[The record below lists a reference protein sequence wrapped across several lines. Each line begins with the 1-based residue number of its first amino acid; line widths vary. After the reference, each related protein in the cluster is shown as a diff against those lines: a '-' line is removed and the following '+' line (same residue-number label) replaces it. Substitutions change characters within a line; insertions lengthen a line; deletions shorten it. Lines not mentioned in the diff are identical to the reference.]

1 MNGLSFFYSMKKVIL
16 FLFAI
21 FTLGSV
27 FAQLNGNGYYRVQN
41 KKTLRYI
48 RVIDNR
54 GSVNL
59 ESTTADLAALQTIK
73 GFENVVSDPA
83 SIIYIKKAGDG
94 YDFLAQGTSSYSIIG
109 YYVKLLKRGTTYE
122 AYAQHAGLTKYLCD
136 EDFDGPDGVVSTNAR
151 GDISNWYIKPVSQS
165 DGQYF
170 GFKPTVT
177 VGNEYYTTIYAA
189 FPFTLPEG
197 MTAYYIT
204 KVDTKDSKTIAVWE
218 EVKDG
223 KVPAATAVYVKCKSS
238 DYADNKIVIGEN
250 GVSSLPGNLMRGVYF
265 NNGSKKHNNQLAY
278 DPNTMRVLGVGA
290 DGKLAFVTA
299 GADVKFIPANTAYI
313 NVPAG
318 SSKELELV
326 SKTDYDMGIDDLPF
340 EENAVLSKI
349 YNVHGIELEQYQPG
363 VNIVVFEDGT
373 VKKVLVGKE

>member
-1 MNGLSFFYSMKKVIL
+1 MKKVIL

-21 FTLGSV
+21 FTLCGVS
-27 FAQLNGNGYYRVQN
+27 AQFNGNGYYRVLN
-41 KKTLRYI
+41 KKTSRYI
-48 RVIDNR
+48 TVIDNR
-54 GSVNL
+54 GSVDIQ
-59 ESTTADLAALQTIK
+59 STYADLAALQTIK

-83 SIIYIKKAGDG
+83 SIIYIKKVGNG
-94 YDFLAQGTSSYSIIG
+94 YNFHAQGTDSYSIIG
-109 YYVKLLKRGTTYE
+109 YYVKLSKRGATYE
-122 AYAQHAGLTKYLCD
+122 AYAEYNGLVKYLCD
-136 EDFDGPDGVVSTNAR
+136 EDWDGPDGVVGTNAPKR
-151 GDISNWYIKPVSQS
+151 GDITNWYINPVNQD
-165 DGQYF
+165 DGLYF

-204 KVDTKDSKTIAVWE
+204 KVDTKDNKTIAVWE
-218 EVKDG
+218 EVRDG
-223 KVPAATAVYVKCKSS
+223 KVPAATAVYVKCNSS

-250 GVSSLPGNLMRGVYF
+250 GVSSLPGNLMKGVYF

-349 YNVHGIELEQYQPG
+349 YNVHGIELEQYRPG

-373 VKKVLVGKE
+373 VKKVIVGKE